1 MNMLDNPILKEFLR
15 TCTNMYNQGWD
26 ERNGGNISYRVDYED
41 IKDYIDTAK
50 VIREIPIGFNAKEL
64 SGMYF
69 LVTGTGS
76 YFKNIELDPIHNM
89 GLLRIKE
96 DGVTSEILW
105 GFEGGKFT
113 SELPAHLMTH
123 IARLKVDKDNRVVT
137 HCHPDNILAL
147 TYILEL
153 NDETFTKELWQ
164 METECIMVF
173 PEGIG
178 VLPWMV
184 CGTNEIGIE
193 TAKKM
198 EEYRLVIWA
207 QHGIYSAGNTL
218 DETYGLI
225 ETVEKAARVYLK
237 IKDMKRLNTLTDDN
251 LKDLAKFF
259 DIKYNKKFLK

>member
-1 MNMLDNPILKEFLR
+1 MNILDAPFMKEFLR

-26 ERNGGNISYRVDYED
+26 ERNGGNISYRVDEED
-41 IKDYIDTAK
+41 LKEYLDINN
-50 VIREIPIGFNAKEL
+50 VICEMPMGFDAKEL
-64 SGMYF
+64 IGMYF
-69 LVTGTGS
+69 IVTGTGS
-76 YFKNIELDPIHNM
+76 YFKNIELDPIHNV
-89 GLLRIKE
+89 GILRIKD
-96 DGVTSEILW
+96 DGTTAEILW
-105 GFEGGKFT
+105 GFQDGKFT

-123 IARLKVDKDNRVVT
+123 IARLKVDKNNRVVT

-153 NDETFTKELWQ
+153 TDEVFTKELWQ

-184 CGTNEIGIE
+184 CGTNEIGMA

-237 IKDMKRLNTLTDDN
+237 IKNEKRLNTLTDEN

-259 DIKYNKKFLK
+259 KIDYNKKFLK